1 VSETNALRDDPR
13 GGRHLRA
20 LPTKGLNIVDVA
32 MFYGERS
39 GGIRTYLDE
48 KARFAA
54 LSGGFEHHVIVPGE
68 ADRHA
73 GGRHELSSVR
83 MGTANGY
90 RIPLGVRGLRET
102 LRAIAP
108 DIVLLHDPF
117 WASRGV
123 IEAVREEGA
132 RVVVVHHSSCELN
145 SAGVPGPSGLYV
157 PLFRAWLRR
166 AYRAAD
172 AVMSVVDP
180 TTDTKR
186 AATIHLRF
194 GVHEAFRPHPELER
208 GDEVL
213 YVGRL
218 FRPKGVFTL
227 LQAAALSGE
236 RWPLMLVGSGPH
248 GDALAARAA
257 RLGLQDRVRIM
268 PFVKDRAALAAMY
281 AQASCVV
288 VPGPHETFALVAL
301 EAAACGARVVT
312 SGDTPATASIGA
324 AAVTFPSGN
333 PIALLRAIELARR
346 LPRDEDLACELA
358 ARFTWERA
366 FRAELRDLE
375 RLLGR

>member
-1 VSETNALRDDPR
+1 LSV
-13 GGRHLRA
+13 
-20 LPTKGLNIVDVA
+20 VDVA

-68 ADRHA
+68 TDRHE

-123 IEAVREEGA
+123 IETVREEGA
-132 RVVVVHHSSCELN
+132 FVVVVHHSSSELN
-145 SAGVPGPSGLYV
+145 SAGIPGPSGLYV

-166 AYRAAD
+166 AYRTAD

-194 GVHEAFRPHPELER
+194 GVHEAFRPQPELAR
-208 GDEVL
+208 TDDVL

-227 LQAAALSGE
+227 LNAAALSGE
-236 RWPLMLVGSGPH
+236 SWPLVLVGSGPH
-248 GDALAARAA
+248 GDALASRAA
-257 RLGLQDRVRIM
+257 RLGIEDRVRIL

-301 EAAACGARVVT
+301 EAAACGARVVA
-312 SGDTPATASIGA
+312 SSETPATTSIGP
-324 AAVTFPSGN
+324 AAVTFPSGDAV
-333 PIALLRAIELARR
+333 ALLRAIEHARR
-346 LPRDEDLACELA
+346 LPRDPALAAELA
-358 ARFTWERA
+358 ERFTWESA
-366 FRAELRDLE
+366 FQAELRDLT